1 MSTRDPAI
9 ALEAVT
15 QDIVDLVAAE
25 LGTVDVTADGAL
37 QSWGLDSLKVMSLVF
52 KLEQHYDIVLDEE
65 DADDLRTVGDLAALV
80 LRRLEERP

>member
-1 MSTRDPAI
+1 MSTPDSTI
-9 ALEAVT
+9 ALEVVT
-15 QDIVDLVAAE
+15 QEIVDLVAAE

-52 KLEQHYDIVLDEE
+52 KLEQHYGIVLDDE

-80 LRRLEERP
+80 LRRIRERP